1 MLGVISIILTLVM
14 LMYFAYRGV
23 TVLVL
28 APLLAMLATVLSG
41 EFPALFA
48 WTGMFMPAAAGYL
61 QKYFPVFLTGA
72 IFGKLMGVSGAAK
85 TIAHFIAE
93 KIGKDKAIYA
103 IVIATSLLTYG
114 GVSLFVVVF
123 AMYPIGATLL
133 READMPK
140 RFLPACIALGAF
152 TFTMTALPGSP
163 QYINTMPTVYFG
175 TDIYAG
181 TVLGI
186 LGALIMFFMGTGWLN
201 FRAKKAMAA
210 GEGYGDHPDEGF
222 ETAMTDVSEEAVEVK
237 LPGFGIS
244 FAPIILVFII
254 NFLLTNVYFK
264 SESVVARY
272 ADYGGVNGTWSVVIA
287 LSVAIVLCLFAFREY
302 IALKNKTVFDGAVGA
317 LLPVFNTA
325 SEVGYGG
332 VIKSLAA
339 FTTLKV
345 GLIGIAMPAI
355 LKVAISSTVLAGV
368 AGSASGGLGIALEVL
383 GDEFMHMGINPEAIH
398 RIMVMAAGGLD
409 SLPHNGAVITL
420 LSVCHLNHKE
430 SYMDLGFCTVLTPL
444 VATLACIVFY
454 LITGIV

>member
-1 MLGVISIILTLVM
+1 MLGVISIVLTLVM

-48 WTGMFMPAAAGYL
+48 WTGLFMPAASGYL

-93 KIGKDKAIYA
+93 KIGKEKAIYS

-133 READMPK
+133 KEANMPK
-140 RFLPACIALGAF
+140 RFLPAAIALGAI

-175 TDIYAG
+175 TDIYAAP
-181 TVLGI
+181 VLGMI
-186 LGALIMFFMGTGWLN
+186 GAVVMFAMGTIWIN
-201 FRAKKAMAA
+201 TRVKKAMAA
-210 GEGYGDHPDEGF
+210 GEGYGEHPDEKF
-222 ETAMTDVSEEAVEVK
+222 EVAMTDT
-237 LPGFGIS
+237 LPGNAIA
-244 FAPIILVFII
+244 FAPILLVFVI
-254 NFLLTNVYFK
+254 NFVLTNVYFK
-264 SESVVARY
+264 SESVIAKY
-272 ADYGGVNGTWSVVIA
+272 ADFGGINGTWSVVVA
-287 LSVAIVLCLFAFREY
+287 LSIAIVFCLFAFKDFMRN
-302 IALKNKTVFDGAVGA
+302 KNKIVFEGAVGS

-339 FTTLKV
+339 FTTVKI
-345 GLIGIAMPAI
+345 GLLGLAMPAI
-355 LKVAISSTVLAGV
+355 IKVAISSSVLAGV

-383 GDEFMHMGINPEAIH
+383 GDEFMHMGLNPEAIH

-420 LSVCHLNHKE
+420 LSVCHLTHKE
-430 SYMDLGFCTVLTPL
+430 SYMDLGFCTVVTPV
-444 VATLACIVFY
+444 VATLVCLVFY
-454 LITGIV
+454 MVTGIA